1 MSEYGPPYTQIPSAP
16 VDTSAKTPDVTTV
29 KPEESDQGAP
39 QVPLTQRA
47 VRRREVR
54 KDKQFFFDDGNFYV
68 LVSSFTQLVLLSSH
82 LQFKLGR

>member
-16 VDTSAKTPDVTTV
+16 VDTSVKTSEITTV
-29 KPEESDQGAP
+29 KPEESNQGAP
-39 QVPLTQRA
+39 RVPLSQRA

-54 KDKQFFFDDGNFYV
+54 KDKHFFFDDGNFYV